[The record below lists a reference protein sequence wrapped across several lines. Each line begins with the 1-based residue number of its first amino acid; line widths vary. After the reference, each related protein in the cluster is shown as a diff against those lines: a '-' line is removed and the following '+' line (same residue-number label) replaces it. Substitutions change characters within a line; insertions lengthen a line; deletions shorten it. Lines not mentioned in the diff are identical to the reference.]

1 MNCWHPVLSFL
12 EKLNALTY
20 LSKHALQTETALVM
34 QIKKWLHEVKCNVQ
48 KRWLI
53 RCSQWTRQTR
63 LGGWSNIFSIPTY
76 LPVQRLEKFEYS
88 FVASLVAGV
97 AVGHGSS
104 GEICVGS
111 LLGIS
116 NESFLLSL
124 TMKET
129 KRKKKKNRS
138 PPSGL
143 LPAVNENVMLGT
155 ATTTIVS
162 RGVTGEATVL
172 RMAQWEHR
180 KSLGIDD
187 ILGHCSGLGLQPKDL
202 LSWEEIN
209 SHH

>member
-97 AVGHGSS
+97 VVGHGSS

-129 KRKKKKNRS
+129 KRKKKKKKQEPSLRS
-138 PPSGL
+138 PSCSKRECDAWDCDDNHCVTWCDGRSHCAQNGTMGTQEEPG
-143 LPAVNENVMLGT
+143 NWWYLGPLFWPWT
-155 ATTTIVS
+155 AT
-162 RGVTGEATVL
+162 
-172 RMAQWEHR
+172 
-180 KSLGIDD
+180 
-187 ILGHCSGLGLQPKDL
+187 
-202 LSWEEIN
+202 
-209 SHH
+209 